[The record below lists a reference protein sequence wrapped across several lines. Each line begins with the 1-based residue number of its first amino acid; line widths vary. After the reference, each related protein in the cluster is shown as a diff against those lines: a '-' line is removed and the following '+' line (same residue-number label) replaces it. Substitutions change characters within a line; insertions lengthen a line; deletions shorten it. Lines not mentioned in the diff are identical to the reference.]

1 MERKVL
7 KEYAIYNTRRLN
19 TQSEDEIS
27 GELPDIKG

>member
-7 KEYAIYNTRRLN
+7 TEYAIYNTRRLN
-19 TQSEDEIS
+19 APSEDEIS

>member
-19 TQSEDEIS
+19 TSLEDEKEN
-27 GELPDIKG
+27 ELPTVEE